1 MGMERLI
8 RAFLTRLASEK
19 GRSPNTIYNYEL
31 DLFQLSEFLGG
42 RELTD
47 ALVVEYVEHLKQD
60 YVEAS
65 VSRKIASLRS
75 FLKYIEGQGYP
86 IPALPPTFGFKNI
99 RRVEKPDVEVKT
111 VRDWAITD
119 LIKLGLRPYQ
129 IVALRIRDCADE
141 GLIVRGK
148 NGKIDILPYPDS
160 LNYYLNNRPFSKC
173 DRVFLSMTRK
183 ALLRQDIWLIFRQSH
198 FKPFPEKT
206 L

>member
-19 GRSPNTIYNYEL
+19 GRSPNTLYNYEL
-31 DLFQLSEFLGG
+31 DLLQLSEFLGG

-173 DRVFLSMTRK
+173 DRLFLSMTRK
-183 ALLRQDIWLIFRQSH
+183 PLLGHDVWLIGRRSH
-198 FKPFPEKT
+198 FP